1 MSIEP
6 SLDPLDDD
14 NHAESSGAYE
24 VSEDQRTE
32 PDPAPLPPRICR
44 YCQHVEHD
52 PAVDVCVECGKSLI
66 PICIICGYDLS
77 GLPVSGTCPEC
88 GTAIE
93 RSYRPDRLI
102 NRSIQYLEQLRSGLS
117 FVLNAILIWILLF
130 VLNIV
135 GQIALK
141 TAGSSMMTT
150 NGLNLL
156 TQIGTTLVSF
166 ASLYGWW
173 KISTPD
179 AQSLTKDMDN
189 KPRQIL
195 RLSVIVLAC
204 TNTLSMLISF
214 GAFGSMT
221 PTINTVSSAIDL
233 VLLVIWL
240 VATVAWVTKFFAAML
255 YVRWLASLVPDESLA
270 SKAKRFMWLG
280 PVLYTVGSLCIGL
293 GPIIA
298 LVLYW
303 NMLYYL
309 KKHIVRIINDMDHPI
324 APVV

>member
-1 MSIEP
+1 MSI
-6 SLDPLDDD
+6 DPTSDPYDRQ
-14 NHAESSGAYE
+14 S
-24 VSEDQRTE
+24 E
-32 PDPAPLPPRICR
+32 PDAGDEPADDQPSEAISDSLPPRVCR
-44 YCQHVEHD
+44 YCHHIEDD
-52 PAVDVCVECGKSLI
+52 PAVDICVECGRSLI
-66 PICIICGYDLS
+66 PNCIICGYDLS
-77 GLPVSGTCPEC
+77 GLPISGTCPEC

-102 NRSIQYLEQLRSGLS
+102 NRSIRYLEQLRMGLS
-117 FVLNAILIWILLF
+117 FVLNAILVSIILM
-130 VLNIV
+130 VLSIV
-135 GQIALK
+135 GQIAIK
-141 TAGSSMMTT
+141 TSGSSMMTT

-156 TQIGTTLVSF
+156 TQIGSTLVSF

-179 AQSLTKDMDN
+179 AQSQTRDMDS

-204 TNTLSMLISF
+204 SYVLSTLLSF
-214 GAFGSMT
+214 GFYSGVT
-221 PTINTVSSAIDL
+221 PTMNALGSPLGI
-233 VLLVIWL
+233 VLLVNSL
-240 VATVAWVTKFFAAML
+240 VSTVAWIAKFFAAML

-270 SKAKRFMWLG
+270 DKAKRFMWLG
-280 PVLYTVGSLCIGL
+280 PVLYTVGTLCIGL
-293 GPIIA
+293 GPLIA